1 MKMNGNLWESEI
13 NGNQW
18 RRGLEEAAGG
28 RRGDVHSSMK
38 NSREPHVA
46 TEKSD
51 TSPSTAGTPF
61 TASQKKV
68 STPKAQPNWG
78 NMLKCMCVSV
88 NSPSLDFTKPEL
100 FS

>member
-1 MKMNGNLWESEI
+1 MEINEMNRNLWESEI

-28 RRGDVHSSMK
+28 RRGELHSSMK
-38 NSREPHVA
+38 NSRETHLA
-46 TEKSD
+46 TVLLD
-51 TSPSTAGTPF
+51 GYPGRPGYPF

-78 NMLKCMCVSV
+78 IKIN
-88 NSPSLDFTKPEL
+88 EHQ
-100 FS
+100 